1 MSAPFPVPPAARNGT
16 RIARIAAVSLLA
28 LMAAGCLKR
37 GGPEVTGSIG
47 APAAS
52 SESGWR
58 QQSEY
63 WGKRYEADPNDKA
76 VAMNYARAL
85 RALEQ
90 SPQAVAVLE
99 KAAIRNPRDTDVL
112 AAYGRALI
120 DVGRFKQAS
129 EVLARAQ
136 RPEQPDWRILSAQG
150 TAADQM
156 GDQATAQKFYEAAL
170 KIQPDDPSVMSNLG
184 LSYALSKKLP
194 EAETIL
200 RKAAQNPR
208 ADQRVR
214 QNLALVLGLRG
225 KFDDAERVVRQ
236 DLPEADARAN
246 VAYLRQFVSQQNTW
260 SAMRKLDGAGAK
272 PAATAQRPA
281 RTAGPM
287 ALRAE

>member
-1 MSAPFPVPPAARNGT
+1 MSASVSVPSAAKSGMRL
-16 RIARIAAVSLLA
+16 ARIAAVSLLA
-28 LMAAGCLKR
+28 LSAAGCLKR

-47 APAAS
+47 KPAAT

-58 QQSEY
+58 QQTEY
-63 WGKRYEADPNDKA
+63 WGKRYEADPNDRT
-76 VAMNYARAL
+76 VAMNYASAL

-90 SPQAVAVLE
+90 APQAVAVLE
-99 KAAIRNPRDTDVL
+99 KAAIRNPRDPELL

-170 KIQPDDPSVMSNLG
+170 KIQPDDPAVMSNLG

-200 RKAAQNPR
+200 RRAAQNPR

-236 DLPEADARAN
+236 DLPEADAKAN
-246 VAYLRQFVSQQNTW
+246 VAYLRQFVTQQNTW
-260 SAMRKLDGAGAK
+260 SAMRKLDGPK
-272 PAATAQRPA
+272 TRPNTA
-281 RTAGPM
+281 RTAEADVPGTH
-287 ALRAE
+287 